1 MEVVNCDIENPEYN
15 RRTSHIV
22 MTCCL
27 MLVQAD
33 ENHTW
38 IDVLCSSIFHY
49 AFIGITEECIY
60 KGFIVIKSCLIMI
73 SI

>member
-1 MEVVNCDIENPEYN
+1 MN
-15 RRTSHIV
+15 RQKNLI
-22 MTCCL
+22 
-27 MLVQAD
+27 LVPACWPMCEPTD

-60 KGFIVIKSCLIMI
+60 KGFIVIKSRLIMI

>member
-1 MEVVNCDIENPEYN
+1 
-15 RRTSHIV
+15 
-22 MTCCL
+22 

-60 KGFIVIKSCLIMI
+60 KGFIVIKSRLIMI

>member
-1 MEVVNCDIENPEYN
+1 MNNQKN
-15 RRTSHIV
+15 RILV
-22 MTCCL
+22 PACWP

-60 KGFIVIKSCLIMI
+60 KGFIVIKSRLIMI

>member
-1 MEVVNCDIENPEYN
+1 MNNQKN
-15 RRTSHIV
+15 RILAPV
-22 MTCCL
+22 CWP

-60 KGFIVIKSCLIMI
+60 KGFIVIKSRLIMI